1 MIIQL
6 DSNFRNYKEY
16 PFESEFILPINNR
29 PSDIKRLSDI
39 RSVNLTRDYVRYFY
53 KWVGNTSFNN
63 PLSKVRNDTLEIRY
77 IPIAPNKCIYI
88 PEPKTIQFTERNDYF
103 IGTVFWSEL
112 TNLSSTI
119 IEYHANVMTM
129 AENVFDVYFENL
141 CPKDVQ
147 DSKMFELKGYVV
159 NPSTHQKNNLL
170 VLGSQSFIFAVQNVG
185 IAKGINSNQIIENVT
200 KNWSRKINKIEE
212 NRNIILENVPS
223 YDSND
228 FFIIWNSDFKKR
240 YKLEN
245 EPFVNGVQNFEIIES
260 NSDFTKGDIVTFQDL
275 SMEVVQVDYKG
286 VIELLRIIYPGNNI
300 LEKFITLSDGTR
312 QVKINVS
319 TINNGVILN
328 VNEFINI
335 GNYMLCIIS
344 TNSNKVEYYVI
355 LDKKDNIIYLDIST
369 VLIEI
374 LKESHKI
381 LDDNVYA
388 YFIYFDNVLPNLN
401 TPLIPYQ
408 NLVCV
413 KMSILSIS
421 LPNLPVC
428 GYNVRLADFPYL
440 LLSVCN
446 SNGQTCEI
454 KQNLISNIPASQKS
468 NFLLPIANVRNP
480 ELNFVSLR
488 TNQVAFFKFSPR
500 DSLLFRVFLPD
511 GKLLKFNVFEPTQ
524 SFRFNCDPLTLPLN
538 SYISTDNEPIRTP
551 EGFITTPADPTIYP
565 PKTNS
570 KLVYPYVM
578 EHGIS
583 IVLQFDFLV

>member
-6 DSNFRNYKEY
+6 DSNFRNYQEY

-29 PSDIKRLSDI
+29 PSDIKRFSDI
-39 RSVNLTRDYVRYFY
+39 RSVNLTRDYIRFFY
-53 KWVGNTSFNN
+53 KWIGNTSFNN
-63 PLSKVRNDTLEIRY
+63 PLSKVKNDTLEIRY
-77 IPIAPNKCIYI
+77 IPIAPNRCIYL
-88 PEPKTIQFTERNDYF
+88 PEAATEQFTKKTDYF

-119 IEYHANVMTM
+119 VEYDTNVMTM

-141 CPKDVQ
+141 CPKDIQ
-147 DSKMFELKGYVV
+147 DSKMFELQGFVV
-159 NPSTHQKNNLL
+159 NPSIHQKNNLL
-170 VLGSQSFIFAVQNVG
+170 ILGSQFFVSSVQNVG
-185 IAKGINSNQIIENVT
+185 ILKGINPNQIVENVS
-200 KNWSRKINKIEE
+200 KNWSRKISKVEE

-228 FFIIWNSDFKKR
+228 FFIVWNSDFKKR
-240 YKLEN
+240 YEFEN
-245 EPFVNGVQNFEIIES
+245 EPFINGIQNFEILES
-260 NSDFTKGDIVTFQDL
+260 DSDFTKGDIVTFQDVL
-275 SMEVVQVDYKG
+275 MEVVQVDYKG
-286 VIELLRIIYPGNNI
+286 VIELLKIIYPGNNI
-300 LEKFITLSDGTR
+300 LEKSITLSNGSR

-319 TINNGVILN
+319 TINSGVILN
-328 VNEFINI
+328 INEFINI
-335 GNYMLCIIS
+335 ENYMLCIIAID
-344 TNSNKVEYYVI
+344 TNKVEYYSI
-355 LDKKDNIIYLDIST
+355 LEKKDNIIYLDINT
-369 VLIEI
+369 TFIEM
-374 LKESHKI
+374 LKEAYKI
-381 LDDNVYA
+381 PENVYA

-401 TPLIPYQ
+401 APLIPYQ
-408 NLVCV
+408 NLICV

-500 DSLLFRVFLPD
+500 DSLLFRIFLPD
-511 GKLLKFNVFEPTQ
+511 GKLLKFNAFEPTEI
-524 SFRFNCDPLTLPLN
+524 FRFNCNPLSIPLN
-538 SYISTDNEPIRTP
+538 SYISTNVKPIQTP
-551 EGFITTPADPTIYP
+551 ESVITIPSNSLMYP
-565 PKTNS
+565 PRTNS
-570 KLVYPYVM
+570 KLVYPYVI

-583 IVLQFDFLV
+583 IVLQFDFLI